1 MAGIVKEYEVET
13 QLDPVYGYLLGCY
26 VRFPL
31 TLSTAEMNSFIGH
44 LFVFCQQ
51 LPFMVH
57 LFKFRPQSIL
67 KFKLKK
73 SQMWEKISYVT
84 FFLHTGCLK
93 EKVPILINPSNF

>member
-57 LFKFRPQSIL
+57 LFKFRPQSIQEFQL
-67 KFKLKK
+67 YK
-73 SQMWEKISYVT
+73 SEMWERISYGT
-84 FFLHTGCLK
+84 FFYIQGISTK
-93 EKVPILINPSNF
+93 RS